1 MSQLIQ
7 ERHVEWTSPAA
18 LWDGFNGATN
28 AGQRRIFRTPA
39 LLRFASD
46 SFMQDFLGL
55 MQVEPQRIAEY
66 LALPEKWTN
75 PLPTPET
82 SAPPAP
88 VSGLRL
94 RLAQA
99 RNTVVRRIEAR
110 KGIVRTTG
118 WNDAPQQQ
126 PLKLYH
132 PAHQRY
138 YLVAACLV
146 CRTMGLPDRPLN
158 TGAQERATF
167 VLRWLR
173 PRPGAAAVNP
183 DPLQCDE
190 LAFVGGAW
198 QSVADPAKLQP
209 GEEQNP
215 LSPLTYAE
223 RDGRKRR
230 LFNGFIPV
238 GKRDALLGARK
249 PPASA
254 TPPPPPPLD
263 TRRLL
268 LKQQVIGPWNELEE
282 LAKRAAAS
290 AFYNPDIGKPP
301 AGGIQGFQDAA
312 ILRANEQIQMIAWY
326 LLLDLSH
333 WLETN
338 APAVWAAMQPGA
350 VSGILQG
357 AELALYNTLGA
368 LVSGGQPL
376 REAVVRI
383 RAFETS
389 LEATTHIYRQ
399 GQPGWPTVAFQFVT
413 ATLGGPTGLTGTAT
427 RGSLEDAL
435 AAVLPAPPSGLPAP
449 LITRLGTIPFDSPWL
464 TIRCVLERPNCAALS
479 EPVVSDPSAAF
490 QLAAF
495 FDPDAPAR
503 PISIS
508 MPADTTPAG
517 LRKFDKNTAFVLS
530 DVLCGQVSKLKS
542 LSFLD
547 LILAV
552 LPFPLHKDLSVGDP
566 APCSESGD
574 GFGMVC
580 SFSLPII
587 TICALILLMIIVKL
601 LDIVLYWMPFFQI
614 CLPLPKKEGT

>member
-1 MSQLIQ
+1 VSQLIQ

-18 LWDGFNGATN
+18 LWDGFNGATT
-28 AGQRRIFRTPA
+28 ADQRRIFRTPA

-55 MQVEPQRIAEY
+55 MQVEPQRLSEL
-66 LALPEKWTN
+66 LAVPEKWTN

-99 RNTVVRRIEAR
+99 RNSIVRRIEAR

-118 WNDAPQQQ
+118 WNDAPPQQ

-146 CRTMGLPDRPLN
+146 CRTLGLPDRPLN

-173 PRPGAAAVNP
+173 PRAGAAAVNP

-215 LSPLTYAE
+215 LSPLTYVE

-254 TPPPPPPLD
+254 TPPPPPVD

-282 LAKRAAAS
+282 LARRAVTS
-290 AFYNPDIGKPP
+290 SNYEPRFGGPDPGPKPKKD
-301 AGGIQGFQDAA
+301 AIQ
-312 ILRANEQIQMIAWY
+312 RANEQIRMIAWY

-338 APAVWAAMQPGA
+338 APAVWAALQPGGSPGA
-350 VSGILQG
+350 LPG

-368 LVSGGQPL
+368 LTSAGQTL
-376 REAVVRI
+376 HDALAQI

-389 LEATTHIYRQ
+389 LEATTHIFRE

-413 ATLGGPTGLTGTAT
+413 ATLGGPAGLTGTAT
-427 RGSLEDAL
+427 RGDLEDKL
-435 AAVLPAPPSGLPAP
+435 AAVLAAPPAGLPAP
-449 LITRLGTIPFDSPWL
+449 LLTRLATIPFDSPWL

-479 EPVVSDPSAAF
+479 EPVVSDPTAAF

-552 LPFPLHKDLSVGDP
+552 LPFPLHQDLSVSDP

-574 GFGMVC
+574 GVGMVC

>member
-28 AGQRRIFRTPA
+28 ADQRRIFRTPA

-55 MQVEPQRIAEY
+55 MQVEPQRLSEL
-66 LALPEKWTN
+66 LAVPEKWTS
-75 PLPTPET
+75 PLPDV
-82 SAPPAP
+82 APPAP

-110 KGIVRTTG
+110 KGVVRTTG
-118 WNDAPQQQ
+118 WNAAPPQQ

-158 TGAQERATF
+158 TGAQERASF
-167 VLRWLR
+167 VIRLLR
-173 PRPGAAAVNP
+173 PRAVAAAVNP

-190 LAFVGGAW
+190 LAFVGGEWA
-198 QSVADPAKLQP
+198 SVADPAKLQP

-215 LSPLTYAE
+215 LSPLTYVE

-249 PPASA
+249 PSIASGA
-254 TPPPPPPLD
+254 PPPPLD
-263 TRRLL
+263 TRRLQ

-290 AFYNPDIGKPP
+290 LGGTNPDLGLQ
-301 AGGIQGFQDAA
+301 AAA
-312 ILRANEQIQMIAWY
+312 IQKANEQIRMIAWY

-338 APAVWAAMQPGA
+338 APAVWAALQPGG
-350 VSGILQG
+350 SPGSLQG

-368 LVSGGQPL
+368 LSSKGQTL
-376 REAVVRI
+376 RDAVVQI
-383 RAFETS
+383 RAFEAS
-389 LEATTHIYRQ
+389 LEATTHIFRET
-399 GQPGWPTVAFQFVT
+399 QPGWPTVAFQFVA
-413 ATLGGPTGLTGTAT
+413 ATLGGPVGLTGTAT
-427 RGSLEDAL
+427 RGDLEDKL
-435 AAVLPAPPSGLPAP
+435 AAVLPAPPAGLPAP

-547 LILAV
+547 LLLAV
-552 LPFPLHKDLSVGDP
+552 LPFPLHKDLSAGDP

-587 TICALILLMIIVKL
+587 TICALLLLMIIVKL

>member
-1 MSQLIQ
+1 VSHLIQ

-18 LWDGFNGATN
+18 LWDGFNGATT
-28 AGQRRIFRTPA
+28 AGQRRVFRTPA

-55 MQVEPQRIAEY
+55 MQVEPQRLSEL
-66 LALPEKWTN
+66 LAVPEKWTN
-75 PLPTPET
+75 PLPDVT
-82 SAPPAP
+82 PPAP

-110 KGIVRTTG
+110 QGIVRTTG
-118 WNDAPQQQ
+118 WNEASSQQPRQ

-173 PRPGAAAVNP
+173 PRAGAAAVNP

-215 LSPLTYAE
+215 LSPLTYVE

-238 GKRDALLGARK
+238 GKRDALLGAQK

-254 TPPPPPPLD
+254 TPPPPPLD

-290 AFYNPDIGKPP
+290 LGGKDPD
-301 AGGIQGFQDAA
+301 QGVLDAA
-312 ILRANEQIQMIAWY
+312 IKRANEQIQMIAWY

-338 APAVWAAMQPGA
+338 APAVWAATQSTQPGG
-350 VSGILQG
+350 VSGTLQG

-368 LVSGGQPL
+368 LSSEGQTL
-376 REAVVRI
+376 RDAVVRI

-389 LEATTHIYRQ
+389 LEATTHIFRQ
-399 GQPGWPTVAFQFVT
+399 GQPGWPTVAFQFVK
-413 ATLGGPTGLTGTAT
+413 ATPGGPTGLTGTAT
-427 RGSLEDAL
+427 RGDLEDKL
-435 AAVLPAPPSGLPAP
+435 AAVLAAPPAGLPAP
-449 LITRLGTIPFDSPWL
+449 LITRLATIPFDSPWL

-479 EPVVSDPSAAF
+479 EPVVSDPTAAF

>member
-1 MSQLIQ
+1 VSALIQ

-18 LWDGFNGATN
+18 LWDGFNGATT
-28 AGQRRIFRTPA
+28 ADQRRVFRTPA

-55 MQVEPQRIAEY
+55 MQVEPQRLSEL
-66 LALPEKWTN
+66 LAVPEKWTS
-75 PLPTPET
+75 PLPDV
-82 SAPPAP
+82 APPAP

-110 KGIVRTTG
+110 QGIVRATA
-118 WNDAPQQQ
+118 WNEAPPQQ

-173 PRPGAAAVNP
+173 PRAGAAAVNP

-190 LAFVGGAW
+190 LAFIGGAW

-215 LSPLTYAE
+215 LSPLTYVE

-238 GKRDALLGARK
+238 GKRDALLGAQK

-254 TPPPPPPLD
+254 TPPPPPVD

-282 LAKRAAAS
+282 LAKRAVAA
-290 AFYNPDIGKPP
+290 ATVEPNFGGTTP
-301 AGGIQGFQDAA
+301 AGLPQKTID
-312 ILRANEQIQMIAWY
+312 RANEQIRMIAWY

-338 APAVWAAMQPGA
+338 APAVWAAVQPGG
-350 VSGILQG
+350 SPGPLRG
-357 AELALYNTLGA
+357 AELALYNALGA
-368 LVSGGQPL
+368 LSSAGQTL
-376 REAVVRI
+376 RDAVAKI
-383 RAFETS
+383 RAFEAS
-389 LEATTHIYRQ
+389 LEATTHIFRE
-399 GQPGWPTVAFQFVT
+399 GQAGWPTVTFQFVT
-413 ATLGGPTGLTGTAT
+413 ATLGGPVGLTGTAT
-427 RGSLEDAL
+427 RGDLEDKL
-435 AAVLPAPPSGLPAP
+435 AAVLAAPPPGLPAP

-464 TIRCVLERPNCAALS
+464 TIRCVLERPSCAALS
-479 EPVVSDPSAAF
+479 EPVVSDPTAAF

-552 LPFPLHKDLSVGDP
+552 LPFPLHKYLSVGDP